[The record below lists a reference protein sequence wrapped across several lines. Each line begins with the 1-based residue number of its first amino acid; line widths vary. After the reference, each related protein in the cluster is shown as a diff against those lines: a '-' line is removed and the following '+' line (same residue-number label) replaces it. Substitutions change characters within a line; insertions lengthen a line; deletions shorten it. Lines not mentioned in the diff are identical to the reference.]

1 MEKELVQIPFATLD
15 FYKYEKD
22 GLTIYEF
29 DATECQ
35 PPEPMVNTINALKM
49 IKSKNE
55 RVVGSFLHE
64 PSPLYAKIAEVFS
77 YNAKELENGD
87 FEITFMLK

>member
-1 MEKELVQIPFATLD
+1 MEKKLVKIPLATLD

-22 GLTIYEF
+22 GLIIYEF

-35 PPEPMVNTINALKM
+35 PPEPMVNTMNALKM

-55 RVVGSFLHE
+55 RVVGTFFHE
-64 PSPLYAKIAEVFS
+64 PSPLYNRISEFFS
-77 YNAKELENGD
+77 YDAKELENGD